1 MNDLT
6 LPSLQL
12 FAFEKQNC
20 AVSTK
25 ILNLTIQFVKD
36 SDGSLYGHNEQSGY
50 SQMHLTFPNLQS
62 SDIGL

>member
-12 FAFEKQNC
+12 FGFEKQNC

-25 ILNLTIQFVKD
+25 IVNLTIQFVKD
-36 SDGSLYGHNEQSGY
+36 SGR
-50 SQMHLTFPNLQS
+50 
-62 SDIGL
+62 SDEPLICL

>member
-36 SDGSLYGHNEQSGY
+36 SAR
-50 SQMHLTFPNLQS
+50 
-62 SDIGL
+62 SDEPLIWL